1 MRRYELTIN
10 DQPVTVKVKSVGHGE
25 SQLEVE
31 GVTYAVRLSRQEIL
45 PSTAKAP
52 GALGAAMTPSPGPA
66 PAAAKAAPVPA
77 SARKGEAGPG
87 LVTAPIPGAVLEVFV
102 KVGEKVEAG
111 TPLLKMEAM
120 KMENTIASPMA
131 GEVASIAVAKGAVVD
146 QGQELVVVT

>member
-1 MRRYELTIN
+1 MRRYELIIN
-10 DQPVTVKVKSVGHGE
+10 DQPVTVKVKSVGRGE

-52 GALGAAMTPSPGPA
+52 GTLGAAMTPSPGPA
-66 PAAAKAAPVPA
+66 KAAPAPA
-77 SARKGEAGPG
+77 LKGEAGPG

-102 KVGEKVEAG
+102 KVGDKVEAG

-120 KMENTIASPMA
+120 KMENTIESPIA
-131 GEVASIAVAKGAVVD
+131 GEVASIAVAQGAVVD

>member
-52 GALGAAMTPSPGPA
+52 GALGAALTPSPGPA
-66 PAAAKAAPVPA
+66 PSAKAARAPA
-77 SARKGEAGPG
+77 PATKSEAGPG

-102 KVGEKVEAG
+102 KVGDKVEAG
-111 TPLLKMEAM
+111 APLLKMEAM
-120 KMENTIASPMA
+120 KMENTIASPLA

>member
-1 MRRYELTIN
+1 MRRYELIIN

-45 PSTAKAP
+45 PSAAKAP
-52 GALGAAMTPSPGPA
+52 GALGAAMTPSPGPP
-66 PAAAKAAPVPA
+66 PAAAAKSA
-77 SARKGEAGPG
+77 SAPAMKGAAGPG

-102 KVGEKVEAG
+102 KVGDKVEAG
-111 TPLLKMEAM
+111 APLLKMEAM
-120 KMENTIASPMA
+120 KMENTIASPIA